1 MLGSWED
8 IIETQVM
15 CDFVGVSKQTFK
27 SVRSRHQLFLT
38 DTRDLWILIQD
49 EIFSIL
55 SSARALTI
63 VILAGQRDRCRHSTT
78 GFSENVVAGEASY

>member
-1 MLGSWED
+1 MIGSWEG

-38 DTRDLWILIQD
+38 DTRD
-49 EIFSIL
+49 
-55 SSARALTI
+55 
-63 VILAGQRDRCRHSTT
+63 V
-78 GFSENVVAGEASY
+78 